1 MSSVPRLIRDRTS
14 HSPGHLLVSW
24 AVALAL
30 PSRTHPFFIYKISA
44 GEAVP
49 SLCIKGIFYKTI
61 GQIQPYLTWEF
72 PTAARK
78 AIVLPC
84 PPLSSHES
92 LSLADRSLTAC
103 LVQWLPL
110 SSAASCPLSLPMLP
124 AGFFLQWG
132 TQSFLGTHLV
142 PWCPGLL
149 VSARWARGWWK
160 DAWPFFLQTAQ
171 MGLGGSFLGLSSPPS
186 VSFFSS
192 TSRWP
197 CSYLCPHPRGLR

>member
-24 AVALAL
+24 AVALAVPPAPT
-30 PSRTHPFFIYKISA
+30 PSLYTRLLLEKLSL
-44 GEAVP
+44 
-49 SLCIKGIFYKTI
+49 SLCIKGVFYKTI
-61 GQIQPYLTWEF
+61 GQIQPYLNWEF
-72 PTAARK
+72 PTAAPR

-84 PPLSSHES
+84 PLLSSHES

-110 SSAASCPLSLPMLP
+110 SSAASCPLSLPTLP
-124 AGFFLQWG
+124 AGSFLQWR

-171 MGLGGSFLGLSSPPS
+171 MGLGGSFLGLSSPCS
-186 VSFFSS
+186 ASSFSS